1 LPKNGG
7 RSVSELLADSPV
19 RGDFMQ
25 PTVRRD
31 NDPLA
36 VAARVTFLGLIAA
49 VSFAS
54 LAPTS
59 WIPHLLY
66 SYHLE
71 HFAAFYLMALSMA
84 AARYRAGLNR
94 VLLDALLLASL
105 LEGVRAFTPAHQLT
119 AAEDWV
125 ADLGGALAAL
135 TPILVGKFRGSFGG
149 ATATAEESSGGQA

>member
-1 LPKNGG
+1 
-7 RSVSELLADSPV
+7 
-19 RGDFMQ
+19 MQ

-31 NDPLA
+31 DDPLA
-36 VAARVTFLGLIAA
+36 MAARATFLGLIAA
-49 VSFAS
+49 ISIAS
-54 LAPTS
+54 LAPTA

-84 AARYRAGLNR
+84 AARYRAGLTR
-94 VLLDALLLASL
+94 VLLDVVVLASL

-125 ADLGGALAAL
+125 ADLGGAMAAL
-135 TPILVGKFRGSFGG
+135 TPILVAKFRRSFIGE
-149 ATATAEESSGGQA
+149 TAAVEDTSGGQS